1 MESQPNDRNRTTM
14 PNSGWPSRRSSRARS
29 TEIRTGPNRSDRA
42 SRLRVRNC
50 HRTHGH
56 LRCHPG
62 GPSVHMTQLQDCRE
76 LPEGSMRKTAQI
88 HSKAD
93 QEHQLYDWFERS
105 PCEVAIQAA
114 RAERGGPRGVVSWPL
129 RERRR
134 AGNSGAGGGG
144 FDPRACHLRAAPA
157 ATGRRVR
164 RDGTEFGGAGSDR
177 RRIRGDHN
185 GPGNEGTEWREIL
198 NVRFRVNW
206 TFSSQRSVP
215 R

>member
-1 MESQPNDRNRTTM
+1 MWKS
-14 PNSGWPSRRSSRARS
+14 
-29 TEIRTGPNRSDRA
+29 
-42 SRLRVRNC
+42 
-50 HRTHGH
+50 
-56 LRCHPG
+56 
-62 GPSVHMTQLQDCRE
+62 
-76 LPEGSMRKTAQI
+76 AQI
-88 HSKAD
+88 HSKAN
-93 QEHQLYDWFERS
+93 QEHRLYDWFERS

-114 RAERGGPRGVVSWPL
+114 RAEQGGPRGVVSWPL

-157 ATGRRVR
+157 SVWRVR
-164 RDGTEFGGAGSDR
+164 RVGAGS
-177 RRIRGDHN
+177 RGDHN
-185 GPGNEGTEWREIL
+185 GPGNEGAEWPAIL